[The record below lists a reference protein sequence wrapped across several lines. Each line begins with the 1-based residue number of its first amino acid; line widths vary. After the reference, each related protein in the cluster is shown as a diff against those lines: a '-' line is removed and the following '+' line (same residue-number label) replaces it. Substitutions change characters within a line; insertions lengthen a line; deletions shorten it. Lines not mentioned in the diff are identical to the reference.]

1 MKRALFYGYLVSN
14 IALTAGIT
22 SCSSLEEDK
31 IIPSGERHGPKQIEL
46 TQETRSTAQ
55 DLNDFYFRFTTD
67 MTKHID
73 SESNGDKNVIVSP
86 LSAAMTLGM
95 VANGIDDTSKKAITD
110 YLGTEN
116 IAALNSLCQTL
127 LSELPVTDNL
137 TNLMMANSFWLN
149 HDMNISLEDNFASTI
164 KVFYGSETGCLNFS
178 SDPANSLNTI
188 NSWCYSNTNGL
199 IPEYFKEI
207 DPNIFA
213 IALNAMYF
221 NAPWDG
227 SLFSADDTKSDIF
240 QGAAGDSDIL
250 MMHMAEKPTPYAAND
265 TFEYF
270 SLPLGNSTFHMRV
283 ILPKN
288 GVSLSQ
294 ATELIDGKLIS
305 LLKKESEYVTLTL
318 DFPKF
323 NTEESYS
330 LSDMFDKIGLKYLS
344 SESKLTMFNSETI
357 GDVTF
362 HQATSFNVDEKGAE
376 MAAVSSGEIYDS
388 AAVAQKAVSVKA
400 DRPFFF
406 FIEEFSTGACILSG
420 RIADL

>member
-1 MKRALFYGYLVSN
+1 
-14 IALTAGIT
+14 
-22 SCSSLEEDK
+22 
-31 IIPSGERHGPKQIEL
+31 
-46 TQETRSTAQ
+46 
-55 DLNDFYFRFTTD
+55 
-67 MTKHID
+67 
-73 SESNGDKNVIVSP
+73 
-86 LSAAMTLGM
+86 
-95 VANGIDDTSKKAITD
+95 
-110 YLGTEN
+110 
-116 IAALNSLCQTL
+116 
-127 LSELPVTDNL
+127 
-137 TNLMMANSFWLN
+137 
-149 HDMNISLEDNFASTI
+149 
-164 KVFYGSETGCLNFS
+164 
-178 SDPANSLNTI
+178 
-188 NSWCYSNTNGL
+188 
-199 IPEYFKEI
+199 
-207 DPNIFA
+207 
-213 IALNAMYF
+213 
-221 NAPWDG
+221 
-227 SLFSADDTKSDIF
+227 
-240 QGAAGDSDIL
+240 
-250 MMHMAEKPTPYAAND
+250 
-265 TFEYF
+265 
-270 SLPLGNSTFHMRV
+270 MRV

-330 LSDMFDKIGLKYLS
+330 LSDMFDKIGPKYLS